1 MRNLSKQDRFRKYI
15 YNFIKGVDVLGLN
28 EAQEKAALHFMHPCM
43 VIAGPGSG
51 KTTTLITRIYNL
63 VEIYGVK
70 PENILVLTYTKAAA
84 KEMEHR
90 YFNRKRFTDIP
101 DKGGQIT
108 FGTFHAVCYQILKS
122 HFHLQKDS
130 LISEKEKKIYINP
143 LLKSK
148 NISFESA
155 EEVLR
160 CISLSK
166 NGFMWE
172 NICLPEGVSGEN
184 FEDIKSMYA
193 EKMKQNG
200 KIDFDDMVNQCF
212 HLFQT
217 NPDVLKNWQVRFP
230 FLLVDEFQDCNALQY
245 KLLGLLAGT
254 AANLFVVGDDD
265 QSIYGFRGAKPGIMK
280 QFLKDYKNAE
290 CIFLNANYRSV
301 KEIVSASNKV
311 ISQNK
316 NRIVKNIYAVRNEC
330 AEQQISPVSV
340 RHFKEKKEQYQYLAG
355 RIKMLAVKQN
365 LSGMAVI
372 CRTNREIQ
380 DLLPF
385 LKEKNVR
392 YQIKGVEQNLYGHF
406 TVKDIAAFLQLASG
420 NTERYHMLQIMNKPN
435 RGIERS
441 WITSSY
447 FLWKDMIREAK
458 ASGDYKA
465 ADAISI
471 FEKQCVKAGEMSPYL
486 AINWI
491 RKVMGYDRWLCLQAG
506 TDSMLFTEWQGILDE
521 IQKAAKGFA
530 TIAEWLWYADS
541 KENAIDAELKT
552 KNTDTIQLMTM
563 HGAKGLEFDH
573 VFIPNVNEGNLPHG
587 KSRED
592 AAVEEERRL
601 FYVAMTRAKKALEVF
616 YLTGTKEHPRQPCI
630 FLKELWEYS
639 EDYSSDTSSS
649 NS

>member
-1 MRNLSKQDRFRKYI
+1 M
-15 YNFIKGVDVLGLN
+15 LGLN
-28 EAQEKAALHFMHPCM
+28 ETQKKAALHFKHPCM

-51 KTTTLITRIYNL
+51 KTTTLISRIYNL
-63 VEIYGVK
+63 VELYGVK

-90 YFNRKRFTDIP
+90 YFNRQRLTDST
-101 DKGGQIT
+101 DKSGQVI

-122 HFHLQKDS
+122 YFHLQKDS

-172 NICLPEGVSGEN
+172 DLCLPEGVSRES
-184 FEDIKSMYA
+184 FEDIKGMYA
-193 EKMKQNG
+193 EKMKQNA
-200 KIDFDDMVNQCF
+200 KIDFDDMVNKCF
-212 HLFQT
+212 HLFQI
-217 NPDVLKNWQVRFP
+217 NSDVLKNWQMRFS

-245 KLLGLLAGT
+245 KLLRLLAGST
-254 AANLFVVGDDD
+254 NNLFVVGDDD

-280 QFLKDYKNAE
+280 QFLKDYPEAE

-316 NRIVKNIYAVRNEC
+316 NRIVKNIYAVQNEC
-330 AEQQISPVSV
+330 EYKQISPVSV
-340 RHFKEKKEQYQYLAG
+340 RHFKEKKEQYQYIAG
-355 RIKMLAVKQN
+355 RIKMLTEKQDI
-365 LSGMAVI
+365 SGMAVI

-385 LKEKNVR
+385 LKEKNIR
-392 YQIKGVEQNLYGHF
+392 YQIKGVSQNLYGHF
-406 TVKDIAAFLQLASG
+406 TVKDIASFLQLAVG
-420 NTERYHMLQIMNKPN
+420 NTERYHLLQIMNKPN

-447 FLWKDMIREAK
+447 FQWNDIIQEAK
-458 ASGDYKA
+458 ASGDYNA
-465 ADAISI
+465 ANAINI

-491 RKVMGYDRWLCLQAG
+491 RKVMGYDRWLFLQAG
-506 TDSMLFTEWQGILDE
+506 TDSMLFAEWQGILDE
-521 IQKAAKGFA
+521 IQNVAKGFS
-530 TIAEWLWYADS
+530 TIAEWLWLKNS
-541 KENAIDAELKT
+541 KENAVDVET
-552 KNTDTIQLMTM
+552 DMKNTDTLQLMTM

-587 KSRED
+587 HSRDD

-601 FYVAMTRAKKALEVF
+601 FYVAMTRAKKTLEVF

-630 FLKELWEYS
+630 FLKELREYR